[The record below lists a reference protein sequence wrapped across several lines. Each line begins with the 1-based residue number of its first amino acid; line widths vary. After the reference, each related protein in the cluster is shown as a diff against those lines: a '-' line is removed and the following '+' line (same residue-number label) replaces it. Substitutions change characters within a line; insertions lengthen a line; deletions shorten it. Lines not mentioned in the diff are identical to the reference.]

1 MTTTTLSTDYDRIAE
16 AIRYL
21 EANYRDQP
29 SLDDL
34 AAHLHLSPSHVQRL
48 FRRWAGIS
56 PKRFDQYL
64 TVEHAKQALADSRS
78 VLDSTYDAGLSSPG
92 RLHDLFVAVEAVT
105 PGEYKQGGAGLCIEY
120 GFHATPFGEC
130 LLAATDR
137 GVCALLFVDDERS
150 TTLADL
156 RSDWPAAELIE
167 NPSVTASY
175 VDTIFPAESNTGQRQ
190 VTLLLKGTNFQLK
203 VWEALLRIPAG
214 GVSTYGDVARA
225 IDKPGSARA
234 VGSAVGANHIAYV
247 IPCHRVIRSS
257 GQLSDYRWGQTR
269 KRAILGWEA
278 AQGIRPE

>member
-1 MTTTTLSTDYDRIAE
+1 MTNVSLSNDYDRIAE
-16 AIRYL
+16 AIGYL
-21 EANYRDQP
+21 ETNYQAQP

-56 PKRFDQYL
+56 PKRFVQYL

-78 VLDSTYDAGLSSPG
+78 VLDTTYDAGLSSPG
-92 RLHDLFVAVEAVT
+92 RLHDLFVSVEAVT

-137 GVCALLFVDDERS
+137 GVCALLFVDGERAE
-150 TTLADL
+150 TLAAL
-156 RSDWPAAELIE
+156 RADWPAAKLAE
-167 NPSVTASY
+167 NSTGTAHY
-175 VDTIFPAESNTGQRQ
+175 MDAIFPHESSTGQRQ

-203 VWEALLRIPAG
+203 VWEALLRIPPG
-214 GVSTYGDVARA
+214 GMTTYSDVARA

-234 VGSAVGANHIAYV
+234 VGRAVATNHIAYI
-247 IPCHRVIRSS
+247 IPCHRVIRSR

-278 AQGIRPE
+278 AREIGEE